1 MTRQLHADIGT
12 TAFAA
17 QPPMHAAPSAQER
30 ISAWL
35 LGRNVQ
41 QVDGGVAGWVDAKG
55 QAAYVYPEITGYY
68 LQWLAWRASGS
79 VAHAFLARRA
89 DAAQQ
94 WLKRWLGGAGAPLTR
109 IHSTPGIDDWRNRAV
124 FAFDVA
130 MVLRGLAA
138 AARMNLVSADPA
150 VVKRLNDELERLV
163 AHDGQL
169 DACSV
174 HADGADFPR
183 RWSTQRGP
191 FLAKAAAG
199 IEVASASLP
208 GVSTAL
214 RTAAAAT
221 FDASIEALTAA
232 PHAETHPQLYALE
245 GYLAWPGH
253 PQFAAR
259 LPAMMTAF
267 EGLVASTLAQ
277 GRVPESQ
284 REAGTARL
292 DIVAQMLRVGVL
304 LGHHGGSTVLASL
317 TRPLVAALET
327 AVLPDGAMPFAR
339 HGDFALQRNA
349 WVAMF
354 ATQALAWKAA
364 QPSTL
369 RHVAKAPAIV

>member
-1 MTRQLHADIGT
+1 
-12 TAFAA
+12 
-17 QPPMHAAPSAQER
+17 
-30 ISAWL
+30 
-35 LGRNVQ
+35 
-41 QVDGGVAGWVDAKG
+41 
-55 QAAYVYPEITGYY
+55 
-68 LQWLAWRASGS
+68 
-79 VAHAFLARRA
+79 
-89 DAAQQ
+89 
-94 WLKRWLGGAGAPLTR
+94 
-109 IHSTPGIDDWRNRAV
+109 
-124 FAFDVA
+124 
-130 MVLRGLAA
+130 
-138 AARMNLVSADPA
+138 

-354 ATQALAWKAA
+354 ATQALAWNAA